1 MCDAV
6 ADSNYLKSYAM
17 QLNFFKHYLFK
28 RTVATILKW
37 KLEKNTL
44 CIMYFTVTYK
54 PLITQPFSFQVKTS
68 SKAEA
73 AGLKH
78 GDLIV
83 AVNGEKVRD
92 LPHDEVVQLI
102 RQSSVDADVI
112 TIAVVPKIPENQ
124 AEILSEEVVDE
135 TTKKA

>member
-1 MCDAV
+1 M
-6 ADSNYLKSYAM
+6 
-17 QLNFFKHYLFK
+17 
-28 RTVATILKW
+28 
-37 KLEKNTL
+37 
-44 CIMYFTVTYK
+44 
-54 PLITQPFSFQVKTS
+54 KTA

-73 AGLKH
+73 AGFKH

-112 TIAVVPKIPENQ
+112 TFAVVPKNE
-124 AEILSEEVVDE
+124 EILPEEVVHD
-135 TTKKA
+135 KAE

>member
-1 MCDAV
+1 M
-6 ADSNYLKSYAM
+6 KS
-17 QLNFFKHYLFK
+17 
-28 RTVATILKW
+28 
-37 KLEKNTL
+37 
-44 CIMYFTVTYK
+44 
-54 PLITQPFSFQVKTS
+54 P

-112 TIAVVPKIPENQ
+112 TIAVVPKIPENE

-135 TTKKA
+135 TTKKAKINWT

>member
-1 MCDAV
+1 M
-6 ADSNYLKSYAM
+6 
-17 QLNFFKHYLFK
+17 
-28 RTVATILKW
+28 
-37 KLEKNTL
+37 
-44 CIMYFTVTYK
+44 
-54 PLITQPFSFQVKTS
+54 KTS

-112 TIAVVPKIPENQ
+112 TIAVVSKIPENQ
-124 AEILSEEVVDE
+124 AEILSEEVAVDE